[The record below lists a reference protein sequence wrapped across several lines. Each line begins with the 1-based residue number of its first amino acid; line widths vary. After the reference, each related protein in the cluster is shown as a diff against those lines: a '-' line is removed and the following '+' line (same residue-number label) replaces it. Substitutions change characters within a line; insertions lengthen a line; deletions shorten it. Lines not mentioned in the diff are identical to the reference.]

1 MAEPNCTT
9 APPPALSNPQTT
21 QLQTPNTRKVN
32 RLNYMQ
38 KFMSPTDAITSP
50 CSDKVN
56 HLQGVKM
63 IKPKSTLVQVPEAK
77 SLQF

>member
-9 APPPALSNPQTT
+9 APPTLSNPQTT

-32 RLNYMQ
+32 RLNFMQ

-50 CSDKVN
+50 CSDKVKY
-56 HLQGVKM
+56 LQGNKM
-63 IKPKSTLVQVPEAK
+63 IKPKSTLVEVPEAK